1 MNNWISVKRGIPG
14 ANQHVLCHFDDGFI
28 ATVSTD
34 ENCEWELWAD
44 SGEVTHWM
52 YLPEPPRKDSYE
64 NNIETICDHYGFD
77 KQLEQLEEECA
88 ELIQAAQKLKRYHAE
103 KTTEAFLSEVA
114 DVAVCVDEMK
124 LFFHIGRIET
134 IQTAKAKRQIR
145 RIKKELKD
153 NE

>member
-1 MNNWISVKRGIPG
+1 MNNWISVDMEMPKPEE
-14 ANQHVLCHFDDGFI
+14 QVLAHFNDGFI

-34 ENCEWELWAD
+34 KNGEWELWAD
-44 SGEVTHWM
+44 CGEVTHWM
-52 YLPEPPRKDSYE
+52 HLPSPPRKDSYE
-64 NNIETICDHYGFD
+64 NNLETICDHYGF
-77 KQLEQLEEECA
+77 KVQLEQLEEECA
-88 ELIQAAQKLKRYHAE
+88 ELILAAQKLKRHHTRE
-103 KTTEAFLSEVA
+103 TQVAFLGEVA

-124 LFFHIGRIET
+124 LFFHGEIET

>member
-1 MNNWISVKRGIPG
+1 MNKWISVEDGLP
-14 ANQHVLCHFDDGFI
+14 QPEEQVLAHFNDGFI

-34 ENCEWELWAD
+34 KNGEWELWAD

-52 YLPEPPRKDSYE
+52 CLPSPPRKDSYE
-64 NNIETICDHYGFD
+64 SNLKTICDHYGFA

-88 ELIQAAQKLKRYHAE
+88 ELILAAQKLKRYPTKE
-103 KTTEAFLSEVA
+103 TNDAFLSEVA

-145 RIKKELKD
+145 RIKKELKN

>member
-1 MNNWISVKRGIPG
+1 MNNWISVDDRLPKSGE
-14 ANQHVLCHFDDGFI
+14 QVLACFEDGFI

-34 ENCEWELWAD
+34 ENGEWELWAD

-52 YLPEPPRKDSYE
+52 HLPSPPRKDSYE
-64 NNIETICDHYGFD
+64 NNLETICEHYGFD

-88 ELIQAAQKLKRYHAE
+88 ELILAAQKLKRYHAV

-124 LFFHIGRIET
+124 LFFRYGRIET
-134 IQTAKAKRQIR
+134 IQNAKAKRQVR

-153 NE
+153 DE